1 MDRVYLAPEL
11 NAYRMGPK
19 SDVWSIG
26 VMLYL
31 LVTGGVTEKRHEEF
45 FDFKESIWH
54 SISEEMKEFILFA
67 VTIDPR

>member
-1 MDRVYLAPEL
+1 MLVAQAQYQVNTSFISGVDRVFLAPEL

-45 FDFKESIWH
+45 FNF
-54 SISEEMKEFILFA
+54 
-67 VTIDPR
+67 